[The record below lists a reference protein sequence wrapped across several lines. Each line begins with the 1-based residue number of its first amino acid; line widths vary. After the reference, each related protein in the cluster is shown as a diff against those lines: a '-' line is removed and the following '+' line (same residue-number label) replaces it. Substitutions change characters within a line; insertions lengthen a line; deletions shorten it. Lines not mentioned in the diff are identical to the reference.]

1 MADELTDNP
10 IEETQ
15 DQAVASCEWIDQAV
29 VFFLDGQRY
38 GISLGSVQE
47 IQQIV
52 AFSDVPSRSVGVVGM
67 VNMRG
72 HVIPAV
78 DMRQLVGL
86 PRAEYTLETP
96 MIICRMRGQLVALI
110 VDEVQ
115 DVLDLPEGCL
125 QAAPPM
131 HDLSS
136 KMVGVARMVDGL
148 VYVLDVELLLAGLL
162 SSGGW

>member
-1 MADELTDNP
+1 MADELTDKP
-10 IEETQ
+10 AEETQ
-15 DQAVASCEWIDQAV
+15 AQVVETCEWIDQAV
-29 VFFLDGQRY
+29 VFYLDGQRY
-38 GISLGSVQE
+38 GIPLGSVQE

-52 AFSDVPSRSVGVVGM
+52 AFSDVPSRTLGVVGM

-86 PRAEYTLETP
+86 QRMEYTLETP

-136 KMVGVARMVDGL
+136 KMVGVARMADGL